1 MEIKWKFFFCKLIVR
16 SFTIIIIF
24 KTDYNQ
30 RKFFQFEKNLLKK
43 VFFWMF
49 TTFIYY
55 VGYIVVCPF
64 YRYVLWVLLPLR
76 LLLILKVFF
85 ITLAICVPVSRL
97 RFLTALCVR
106 HVIYEHQTNYSDQT
120 RGGDSL
126 MPKPTWHWGGV
137 KWGWELCPHFKTCK
151 LNLICVDVLLDCAC
165 YVLGFLS
172 VSVFMFV
179 FGITKVSSWWQRV
192 RTLLLSDTVKTR
204 WFFWTALTRSL
215 ASNFSVV
222 RLKSGY

>member
-1 MEIKWKFFFCKLIVR
+1 M
-16 SFTIIIIF
+16 
-24 KTDYNQ
+24 
-30 RKFFQFEKNLLKK
+30 KK
-43 VFFWMF
+43 VFFWLF
-49 TTFIYY
+49 TTLFYY
-55 VGYIVVCPF
+55 VGYNVVRPF
-64 YRYVLWVLLPLR
+64 YRYVLWVLRPLR

-85 ITLAICVPVSRL
+85 ITLAIWVPVSRL

-126 MPKPTWHWGGV
+126 LSKPTWHWGGV
-137 KWGWELCPHFKTCK
+137 KWGWELCPQFKICK
-151 LNLICVDVLLDCAC
+151 LNLLCVDVFLDCAC
-165 YVLGFLS
+165 YVLAFVS

-179 FGITKVSSWWQRV
+179 FGITKVSRWWQRV

-215 ASNFSVV
+215 ASQLFSCSIKEQLLISVPYF
-222 RLKSGY
+222 L